1 MTKILKKIEDLTD
14 LRLMQ
19 KIYYKNSNGNIYLLR
34 VFYYIKKQQFKMKV
48 SEQQEQE
55 KKMKNM

>member
-19 KIYYKNSNGNIYLLR
+19 KIYYKNSNSNIYLLR

>member
-19 KIYYKNSNGNIYLLR
+19 KIYYKNSNSNIYLLR
-34 VFYYIKKQQFKMKV
+34 VFYYIKKQQFKTKV